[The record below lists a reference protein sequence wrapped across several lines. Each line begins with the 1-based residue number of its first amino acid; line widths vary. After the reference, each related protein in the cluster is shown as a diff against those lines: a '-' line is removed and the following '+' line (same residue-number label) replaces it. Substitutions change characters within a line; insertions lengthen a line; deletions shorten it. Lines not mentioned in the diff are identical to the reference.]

1 MKKINFKTL
10 IIYFI
15 RFYQLTISPYL
26 GNNCRY
32 YPTCSKYAIEAIE
45 KNGLRIGIKMAVFRI
60 LRCNPGEEV
69 GLIWFAIKMLKIKTK
84 CGLEKKKS

>member
-10 IIYFI
+10 TIYFI
-15 RFYQLTISPYL
+15 RVYQLTISPYL

-45 KNGLRIGIKMAVFRI
+45 KNGLMVGIKMAVFRI
-60 LRCNPGEEV
+60 LRCNPWGGSGIDMV
-69 GLIWFAIKMLKIKTK
+69 SDKNVKNKN
-84 CGLEKKKS
+84 